1 MNIIYIVQA
10 NSWNLNAGTPI
21 IANQYAL
28 LAKSKNFNVCVV
40 TPTNN
45 KENFYKIL
53 KKNDIL
59 YYSIPSI
66 TEWRLN
72 GFNEKKI

>member
-28 LAKSKNFNVCVV
+28 LAKNKNFNVCVL

-45 KENFYKIL
+45 KENFYKTL
-53 KKNDIL
+53 KKKRYFIL
-59 YYSIPSI
+59 
-66 TEWRLN
+66 
-72 GFNEKKI
+72 FNTFNNRMEIKWLR

>member
-28 LAKSKNFNVCVV
+28 LAKNKNFNVY
-40 TPTNN
+40 N
-45 KENFYKIL
+45 
-53 KKNDIL
+53 
-59 YYSIPSI
+59 
-66 TEWRLN
+66 
-72 GFNEKKI
+72 